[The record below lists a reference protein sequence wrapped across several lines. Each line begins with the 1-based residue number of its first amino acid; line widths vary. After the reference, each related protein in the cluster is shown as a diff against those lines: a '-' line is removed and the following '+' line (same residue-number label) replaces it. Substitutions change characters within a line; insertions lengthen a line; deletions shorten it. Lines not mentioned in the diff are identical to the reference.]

1 MKNRIFSIILSIV
14 LSLPI
19 AVWAVDN
26 AETVEQEPPPIVNQL
41 DEDINETEYKQPIS
55 KRKIAKKFLMAMGGV
70 AVSSFALF
78 FLLTIY
84 NRIREGY
91 GQIKTPENETTLE
104 TPQDYNSAVKIFLEK
119 TRW

>member
-1 MKNRIFSIILSIV
+1 MKNRIFSIILSIA

-19 AVWAVDN
+19 AVWAVGN
-26 AETVEQEPPPIVNQL
+26 IETTEQEPTPIINKL
-41 DEDINETEYKQPIS
+41 DEDINETEYKQPVS

-70 AVSSFALF
+70 AISSFALF

-84 NRIREGY
+84 NRIRGNYENF
-91 GQIKTPENETTLE
+91 KTPENETSLE
-104 TPQDYNSAVKIFLEK
+104 TPKDYNSAVKIFLEK